1 MENVDASPRVK
12 KLMEKLSKDVSFT
25 EMDIHDKTFTKSAI
39 AAEWLGMYYS
49 EMNRKKKMSKAID
62 ELKEKILQ
70 RKYETRRNGGLLNE
84 TALKLEVERE
94 LKGSS
99 EYQSIKDSLAEQD
112 EVIAFIT
119 EARSVI
125 SQLGFDLKNAIEV
138 LKLEKI

>member
-1 MENVDASPRVK
+1 
-12 KLMEKLSKDVSFT
+12 
-25 EMDIHDKTFTKSAI
+25 
-39 AAEWLGMYYS
+39 
-49 EMNRKKKMSKAID
+49 MSKAID